1 MDTANISASREAS
14 LSYLVYLYL
23 WPFWL
28 FQDVRDGSLLEQA
41 AAYRHNRAQRGY
53 LPGYLLKW
61 SIMVSLLL
69 ALMWGFEQL
78 ATAYWAWAACC
89 TLLAG
94 AVGVLAALAV
104 VVLVVIGV
112 VYLFLCRWPA

>member
-1 MDTANISASREAS
+1 MDLASEPAPREAS

-28 FQDVRDGSLLEQA
+28 FRDVRQGSLLEQA

-53 LPGYLLKW
+53 LPGYLVKW
-61 SIMVSLLL
+61 AILFSV
-69 ALMWGFEQL
+69 LMAATWGFEQL
-78 ATAYWAWAACC
+78 AYAYWAWAACC

-94 AVGVLAALAV
+94 ATGVLATLAL
-104 VVLVVIGV
+104 LVMVITGV
-112 VYLFLCRWPA
+112 AYLFLCRWKA